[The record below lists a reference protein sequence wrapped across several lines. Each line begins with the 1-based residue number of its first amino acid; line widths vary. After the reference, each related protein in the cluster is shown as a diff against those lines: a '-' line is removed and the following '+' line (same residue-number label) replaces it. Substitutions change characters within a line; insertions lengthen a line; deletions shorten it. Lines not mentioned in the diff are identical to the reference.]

1 MVDRRGMGEG
11 ETTSNEEQYMPLKQ
25 NMQPVNYSSQLPT

>member
-1 MVDRRGMGEG
+1 MMGRRGMREG

-25 NMQPVNYSSQLPT
+25 NMQPVNYSSLLPT